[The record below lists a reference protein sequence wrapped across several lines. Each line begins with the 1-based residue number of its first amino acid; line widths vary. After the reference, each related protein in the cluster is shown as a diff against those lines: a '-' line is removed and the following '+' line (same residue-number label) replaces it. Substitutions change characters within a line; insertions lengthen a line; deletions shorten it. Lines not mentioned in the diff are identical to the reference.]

1 MGTKQAVRVWAAV
14 ALATVVQAWT
24 PAPASASESLPAA
37 LPACG
42 DGGRVEVAISARRQ
56 AASRTG
62 RIPGLGQV
70 KASADWDGSH
80 EMTLTGMGF
89 EVTRRFS
96 PVTRQAEI
104 VISGADDVPLEIRFG
119 SADGLSLTR
128 GATVLRG
135 TSNPDALR
143 ALVGGPAVAAFREL
157 IGNYERGLM
166 AGVRAG
172 RADDAHA
179 DGFLLAGAFVSSLAG
194 DPTAVGR
201 ARDLISGRIR
211 GPFRAARFQFKDCVG
226 DYEKYLLMIDQKR
239 TDCLAAAEGRD
250 SWYARAADRLG
261 CEAEFMAGAL
271 AGEGQFV
278 GCTALGA
285 ILL

>member
-1 MGTKQAVRVWAAV
+1 MGTKQAMKVCATLVV
-14 ALATVVQAWT
+14 AMVVQAWM
-24 PAPASASESLPAA
+24 PALAGASASLPV

-42 DGGRVEVAISARRQ
+42 DSARLEGASPARTQ
-56 AASRTG
+56 AASRSG

-70 KASADWDGSH
+70 TASTNWDGGH
-80 EMTLTGMGF
+80 ELTLTGRDF
-89 EVTRRFS
+89 QVTRRFV
-96 PVTRQAEI
+96 PATRQAEI
-104 VISGADDVPLEIRFG
+104 VISGADGVPLEIRFG
-119 SADGLSLTR
+119 GVDGLSLTK
-128 GATVLRG
+128 GGQVVRG
-135 TSNPDALR
+135 TGDADGIR
-143 ALVGGPAVAAFREL
+143 ALVSGPSVAAFREL

-166 AGVRAG
+166 AGVRAA

-201 ARDLISGRIR
+201 ARDLITGRLR
-211 GPFRAARFQFKDCVG
+211 GPFRAARFQFKDCVS

-239 TDCLAAAEGRD
+239 TDCLSAANSRD

>member
-1 MGTKQAVRVWAAV
+1 MGTKQAVRMCATVVVAV
-14 ALATVVQAWT
+14 VVQAWT
-24 PAPASASESLPAA
+24 PALAGASASLPAA

-42 DGGRVEVAISARRQ
+42 DSVGAETTPARKQ
-56 AASRTG
+56 AASRAG

-70 KASADWDGSH
+70 KASADWDGGH
-80 EMTLTGMGF
+80 ELTLTGKDF
-89 EVTRRFS
+89 QVTRRFS
-96 PVTRQAEI
+96 PVTRQSEI
-104 VISGADDVPLEIRFG
+104 VISGEDGVPLAIRFG
-119 SADGLSLTR
+119 GVEGFSLTK
-128 GATVLRG
+128 GAKVLRG
-135 TSNPDALR
+135 TSDPDGIR
-143 ALVGGPAVAAFREL
+143 ALVSGPAVAAFREL

-166 AGVRAG
+166 AGVRMA
-172 RADDAHA
+172 RADDVHA

-201 ARDLISGRIR
+201 ARDLITGRIR
-211 GPFRAARFQFKDCVG
+211 GPLRAARFQFKDCVS

-239 TDCLAAAEGRD
+239 TDCLAAANSRD

-261 CEAEFMAGAL
+261 CEAEFIAGAL

>member
-1 MGTKQAVRVWAAV
+1 MGTKQAVRMC
-14 ALATVVQAWT
+14 ATVVVAMVGQAWT
-24 PAPASASESLPAA
+24 PALAGASASLPAA

-42 DGGRVEVAISARRQ
+42 DSARVETAPPARGQ
-56 AASRTG
+56 AASRSG

-70 KASADWDGSH
+70 KASVDWDGSH
-80 EMTLTGMGF
+80 ELTLTAKDLH
-89 EVTRRFS
+89 VTRRFS
-96 PVTRQAEI
+96 PVTHQVEI
-104 VISGADDVPLEIRFG
+104 VVSGADDVPLEIRFG
-119 SADGLSLTR
+119 GVDGLSLTR
-128 GATVLRG
+128 GATVVRG
-135 TSNPDALR
+135 TSDHDGIR
-143 ALVGGPAVAAFREL
+143 ALVSGPAVAAFREL

-166 AGVRAG
+166 AGVRPA

-201 ARDLISGRIR
+201 ARDHITRRIR
-211 GPFRAARFQFKDCVG
+211 GSFRAARFQFKDCVS

-239 TDCLAAAEGRD
+239 TDCLSAANGRD

-261 CEAEFMAGAL
+261 CEAEFIAGAL